1 MRLGGRYP
9 QTMCLVLHRPSMLAR
24 WRAYSAYVMHV
35 MHAIY
40 DENGPCVYLLRNRKV
55 PMDTGLARIGLVG
68 WLLLSHSAEQFL
80 NASNEHRKLMSIGAA
95 GSVEPDI
102 LELHALLS

>member
-1 MRLGGRYP
+1 
-9 QTMCLVLHRPSMLAR
+9 MCLVLHRPSLLAR

-35 MHAIY
+35 MHAIH

-80 NASNEHRKLMSIGAA
+80 NASNEHRKLMSIGAT